1 MFWGIS
7 GNAHQR
13 SLKASEEKRQKP
25 TSHQYVIC
33 HEAVW
38 LVVWG
43 VTQVGN
49 TVSTGQESRIVSRN
63 DLERFHVKA

>member
-1 MFWGIS
+1 MFWGIP

-25 TSHQYVIC
+25 MSNQYMIC

-38 LVVWG
+38 LVVRG
-43 VTQVGN
+43 GD
-49 TVSTGQESRIVSRN
+49 TGGKYCEYRAG
-63 DLERFHVKA
+63 E